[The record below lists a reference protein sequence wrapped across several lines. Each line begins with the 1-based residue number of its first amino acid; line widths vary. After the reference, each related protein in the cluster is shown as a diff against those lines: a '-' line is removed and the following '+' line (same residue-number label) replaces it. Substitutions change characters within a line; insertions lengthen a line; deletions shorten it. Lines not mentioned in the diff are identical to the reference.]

1 MRTILK
7 IFMMLFCVF
16 SYAQTTVTGS
26 ITDKNSQPLSGA
38 TIIIVGTSTGVVADF
53 DGNYS
58 ITSDMDTPFSI
69 EASSVGFKAM
79 SAEVNSSSTVDF
91 VLEDN
96 SALDEVVVSASRTPQ
111 RIFESPVTIE
121 RFGIKDI
128 RNTASADF
136 YDGLEN
142 LKGVDINVNSLTF
155 KAINTRGFA
164 TFANTRFVQLV
175 DGMDNSAPALNFPLG
190 NLLGMTET
198 DVLSVEIIPGASSAL
213 YGANAFNGI
222 LLMESKNPFDHQG
235 ISGQY
240 KHGITSQ
247 DAAGGDNE
255 FRDLQVRWGHKFSD
269 KVAMKINFAYLRGT
283 DWIANSEVDKLGR
296 VDENGVGLTRAAYNH
311 DGINIYGD
319 EVATNI
325 NGVAQQMEML
335 GLLPA
340 GASALVPSVV
350 VSRTGYKEVNLT
362 DHVARSK
369 KADWGLYWRP
379 DGTDNLEIQYV
390 GKYGTGETVYQGTNR
405 YAIENFLMTQHKL
418 EVKHSNFFARAYVT
432 EDNAGDSYD
441 MNFTAINI
449 NRSWKGDTQWF
460 GEYVGGIVQGTLG
473 GLNIDQAHALGRAAA
488 DTGRLIPGTQEYQD
502 AFNAVITDPDLTTG
516 AKFQDE
522 SKVYHSDFNYNFG
535 HMWDWAEVQV
545 GGSYREYSL
554 NSSGT
559 IYTDYDG
566 PITYGDMGIYTQL
579 VKDMLDDRL
588 RLTAAAR
595 YDKAEFSDGAVTPR
609 VALAYTAGENRNH
622 NLRVSYQTGYR
633 NPTTQDLFIGLD
645 VGLARLVGS
654 SPDNPARYSRNFGTA
669 EAPLGYPISAAGQVA
684 TGLPANLPYGAITG
698 ESAFSNSF
706 SVSSVQAFAATGNP
720 GLLQDSGVEYV
731 EAERLQSVEIG
742 YRAKLSPTF
751 TIDASAY
758 KNAYENF
765 ISTEAVI
772 SPLYGQVGD
781 NAASILAIANGD
793 FETWSAYTNADAE
806 VESWGAS
813 IGIIAK
819 VLKNYDL
826 SANYTKSVLEFD
838 EEKYPDFATYWNTP
852 EHKVKVQFGNTNILE
867 NVGFNVAWRWFSDF
881 YWESTFGNGDV
892 PATHVIDAQINFS
905 LPKLNSTIKIGGAN
919 LGSHEYFTAFGSG
932 FIGQQYYISWTA
944 FN

>member
-26 ITDKNSQPLSGA
+26 VTDRNSQPLSGA
-38 TIIIVGTSTGVVADF
+38 TVVIVGTSTGVIADF

-58 ITSDMDTPFSI
+58 ITSDMDTPFSL

-79 SAEVNSSSTVDF
+79 SAEVSSSSTVNF
-91 VLEDN
+91 VLEDD

-128 RNTASADF
+128 KNTASADF

-155 KAINTRGFA
+155 KAINTRGFS

-198 DVLSVEIIPGASSAL
+198 DVLSVELIPGASSAL

-222 LLMESKNPFDHQG
+222 LLMESKSPFDHQG

-247 DAAGGDNE
+247 DAAGDNE

-269 KVAMKINFAYLRGT
+269 KVAMKVNFAYLRGT
-283 DWIANSEVDKLGR
+283 DWIADSEVDKLGR
-296 VDENGVGLTRAAYNH
+296 VDENGVGLTRAAHHH

-325 NGVAQQMEML
+325 NGVAQIMEGM

-340 GASALVPSVV
+340 GGSALVPSTV
-350 VSRTGYKEVNLT
+350 VSRTGYREVDLT

-379 DGTDNLEIQYV
+379 NADDLEVSYI

-405 YAIENFLMTQHKL
+405 YGIENFTMSQHKL
-418 EVKHSNFFARAYVT
+418 EVKNDNFTVRGYMT
-432 EDNAGDSYD
+432 SDNAGDSYD

-449 NRSWKGDTQWF
+449 NRMWKPDLNWF
-460 GEYVGGIVQGTLG
+460 AEYVGGIVNGTLG
-473 GLNIDQAHALGRAAA
+473 GLTIDQAHALGRNTA
-488 DTGRLIPGTQEYQD
+488 DTGRLMPGTQAYAD
-502 AFNAVITDPDLTTG
+502 AFESVITNPDLTTG

-522 SKVYHSDFNYNFG
+522 SKVYHTDFNYNFG
-535 HMWDWAEVQV
+535 HMWDWMEVQV
-545 GGSYREYSL
+545 GGSYRNYEL

-559 IYTDYDG
+559 IFTDYDG
-566 PITYGDMGIYTQL
+566 PINYGDMGVYTQW
-579 VKDMLDDRL
+579 VKKMADDRFVV
-588 RLTAAAR
+588 TAAAR

-609 VALAYTAGENRNH
+609 VALAYTAGKNRNH
-622 NLRVSYQTGYR
+622 NIRVSYQTGYR

-645 VGLARLVGS
+645 VGIARLIGS
-654 SPDNPARYSRNFGTA
+654 SPDNPSRYVRDYA
-669 EAPLGYPISAAGQVA
+669 VSAAGQALGV
-684 TGLPANLPYGAITG
+684 PASVTLTG
-698 ESAFSNSF
+698 EAAFNNSF
-706 SVSSVQAFAATGNP
+706 SASSVQAMAATGNP

-731 EAERLQSVEIG
+731 KAEQMQSLEIG
-742 YRAKLSPTF
+742 WRAKLSPTF
-751 TIDASAY
+751 TIDANIY
-758 KNAYENF
+758 KNAYQDF

-772 SPLYGQVGD
+772 SPYYGQVGD
-781 NAASILAIANGD
+781 NGLSILAIANGD
-793 FETWSAYTNADAE
+793 FETYSAYTNTDAE
-806 VESWGAS
+806 IESWGAT
-813 IGIIAK
+813 IGVRTKIF
-819 VLKNYDL
+819 NDYDL
-826 SANYTKSVLEFD
+826 SANYTKSVLQFD
-838 EEKYPDFATYWNTP
+838 EEAYPDFSTNWNTP
-852 EHKVKVQFGNTNILE
+852 EDKWKVQFGNTNLFD

-881 YWESTFGNGDV
+881 YWEATFGNGDV
-892 PATHVIDAQINFS
+892 PPTHVVDAQINFS
-905 LPKLNSTIKIGGAN
+905 IPKWKSTIKIGGTN
-919 LGSHEYFTAFGSG
+919 LGGKEYFTAFGSG

-944 FN
+944 NN

>member
-26 ITDKNSQPLSGA
+26 ITDRNSQPLSGA
-38 TIIIVGTSTGVVADF
+38 TVVIVGTSTGVVADF

-79 SAEVNSSSTVDF
+79 SAEVSSSSTVNF

-96 SALDEVVVSASRTPQ
+96 TALDEVVVSASRTPQ

-128 RNTASADF
+128 KTNASADF

-269 KVAMKINFAYLRGT
+269 KLAMKVNFAYLRGT
-283 DWIANSEVDKLGR
+283 DWIADSEVDKLGR

-340 GASALVPSVV
+340 GASSLVPSVV
-350 VSRTGYKEVNLT
+350 VSRTGYKEVDLT

-418 EVKHSNFFARAYVT
+418 EVKSPNFFVRTYLT
-432 EDNAGDSYD
+432 SDNAGDSYD

-449 NRSWKGDTQWF
+449 NRSWKSDTQWF
-460 GEYVGGIVQGTLG
+460 GEYVGGIVGGTLA
-473 GLNIDQAHALGRAAA
+473 GLTMDSAHALGRATA
-488 DTGRLIPGTQEYQD
+488 DTGRLIPGSEEYET
-502 AFNAVITDPDLTTG
+502 AFQTVINNPDLTTG

-545 GGSYREYSL
+545 GGSYRNYEL

-566 PITYGDMGIYTQL
+566 PINYGDMGVYTQIT
-579 VKDMLDDRL
+579 KDMLDDRL

-595 YDKAEFSDGAVTPR
+595 YDKAEFSDGAMTPR
-609 VALAYTAGENRNH
+609 VSLAYTAGEYKNH
-622 NLRVSYQTGYR
+622 NFRVSYQTGYR

-654 SPDNPARYSRNFGTA
+654 SPDNPARYVRDYSV
-669 EAPLGYPISAAGQVA
+669 SAAGQGLGIPA
-684 TGLPANLPYGAITG
+684 TVTLTG
-698 ESAFSNSF
+698 ESAFSNSY

-731 EAERLQSVEIG
+731 EAEHLESVEFG

-751 TIDASAY
+751 IIDANIYRNS
-758 KNAYENF
+758 YENF

-772 SPLYGQVGD
+772 SPYYGEVGD
-781 NAASILAIANGD
+781 NGLSILAIANGD

-806 VESWGAS
+806 VESWGATFGMS
-813 IGIIAK
+813 TKIF
-819 VLKNYDL
+819 KNYDL

-838 EEKYPDFATYWNTP
+838 EELYPDFSTYWNTP
-852 EHKVKVQFGNTNILE
+852 EHKVKVQFGNTNLFE

-892 PATHVIDAQINFS
+892 PATHVIDAQINFTI
-905 LPKLNSTIKIGGAN
+905 PKLKSTIKIGGAN
-919 LGSHEYFTAFGSG
+919 LGSQEYFTAFGSG

-944 FN
+944 NNL

>member
-26 ITDKNSQPLSGA
+26 VTDRNSQPLSGA
-38 TIIIVGTSTGVVADF
+38 TVVIVGTSTGVIADF

-58 ITSDMDTPFSI
+58 ITSDMDTPFSL

-79 SAEVNSSSTVDF
+79 SAEVSSSSTVNF
-91 VLEDN
+91 VLEDD

-128 RNTASADF
+128 KNTASADF

-155 KAINTRGFA
+155 KAINTRGFS

-198 DVLSVEIIPGASSAL
+198 DVLSVELIPGASSAL

-222 LLMESKNPFDHQG
+222 LLMESKSPFDHQG

-247 DAAGGDNE
+247 DAAGDNE

-269 KVAMKINFAYLRGT
+269 KVAMKVNFAYLRGT
-283 DWIANSEVDKLGR
+283 DWIADSEVDKLGR
-296 VDENGVGLTRAAYNH
+296 VDENGVGLTRAAHHH

-325 NGVAQQMEML
+325 NGVAQIMEGM

-340 GASALVPSVV
+340 GGSALVPSTVV
-350 VSRTGYKEVNLT
+350 TRTGYREVDLT

-379 DGTDNLEIQYV
+379 NADDLEVSYI
-390 GKYGTGETVYQGTNR
+390 GKIGTGETVYQGTNR
-405 YAIENFLMTQHKL
+405 YGIENFTMSQHKL
-418 EVKHSNFFARAYVT
+418 EVKNDNFTVRGYMTA
-432 EDNAGDSYD
+432 DKAGDSYD

-449 NRSWKGDTQWF
+449 NRMWKPDLNWF
-460 GEYVGGIVQGTLG
+460 AEYVGGIVNGTLG
-473 GLNIDQAHALGRAAA
+473 GLTIDQAHALGRNTA
-488 DTGRLIPGTQEYQD
+488 DTGRLMPGTQAYAD
-502 AFNAVITDPDLTTG
+502 AFESVITNPDLTTG

-522 SKVYHSDFNYNFG
+522 SKVYHTDFNYNFG
-535 HMWDWAEVQV
+535 HMWDWMEVQV
-545 GGSYREYSL
+545 GGSYRNYEL

-559 IYTDYDG
+559 IFTDYDG
-566 PITYGDMGIYTQL
+566 PINYGDMGLYTQM
-579 VKDMLDDRL
+579 VKDMADDRL
-588 RLTAAAR
+588 RVTIAAR
-595 YDKAEFSDGAVTPR
+595 YDKAEFSDGAITPR
-609 VALAYTAGENRNH
+609 VALAYTAGKNKNH
-622 NLRVSYQTGYR
+622 NIRVSYQTGYR

-645 VGLARLVGS
+645 VGIARLIGS
-654 SPDNPARYSRNFGTA
+654 SPDNPSRYVRDYA
-669 EAPLGYPISAAGQVA
+669 VSAAGQALGV
-684 TGLPANLPYGAITG
+684 PASVTLTG
-698 ESAFSNSF
+698 ESAFNNSF
-706 SVSSVQAFAATGNP
+706 SAASVQAMAATGNP

-731 EAERLQSVEIG
+731 KPEQMQSVEIG
-742 YRAKLSPTF
+742 WRAKLSPTF
-751 TIDASAY
+751 IVDANVY
-758 KNAYENF
+758 KNAYQDF
-765 ISTEAVI
+765 ISTKAVI
-772 SPLYGQVGD
+772 SPYYGVVGD
-781 NAASILAIANGD
+781 NSLSVLAIANGD
-793 FETWSAYTNADAE
+793 FETYSAYTNTDAE
-806 VESWGAS
+806 IESWGAT
-813 IGIIAK
+813 IGVRTKIF
-819 VLKNYDL
+819 NDYDL
-826 SANYTKSVLEFD
+826 SANYTKSVLQFD
-838 EEKYPDFATYWNTP
+838 EEAYPDFSTNWNTP
-852 EHKVKVQFGNTNILE
+852 EDKWKVQFGNTNLFD

-881 YWESTFGNGDV
+881 YWEATFGNGDV
-892 PATHVIDAQINFS
+892 PSTHVIDAQINFT
-905 LPKLNSTIKIGGAN
+905 LPKWNSTIKIGGAN
-919 LGSHEYFTAFGSG
+919 IGGDEYFTAFGSG
-932 FIGQQYYISWTA
+932 FIGTQYYISWTA
-944 FN
+944 NN

>member
-26 ITDKNSQPLSGA
+26 ITDRNSQPLSGA
-38 TIIIVGTSTGVVADF
+38 TVVIVGTSTGVVADF

-58 ITSDMDTPFSI
+58 ITSDMDTPFTI

-96 SALDEVVVSASRTPQ
+96 TALDEVVVSASRTPQ

-128 RNTASADF
+128 KTNASADF

-247 DAAGGDNE
+247 DAAGDYV
-255 FRDLQVRWGHKFSD
+255 FRDLQVRWGHIFSD
-269 KVAMKINFAYLRGT
+269 KVAMKVNFAYLLGT
-283 DWIANSEVDKLGR
+283 DWIADSEVDKLGR

-325 NGVAQQMEML
+325 KNVAQLMETG

-350 VSRTGYKEVNLT
+350 VSRTGYREVDLT

-379 DGTDNLEIQYV
+379 DGTDDLEIQYV

-418 EVKHSNFFARAYVT
+418 EVKSPNFFVRTYLNS
-432 EDNAGDSYD
+432 DNAGDSYD

-449 NRSWKGDTQWF
+449 NRSWKSDNQWF
-460 GEYVGGIVQGTLG
+460 GEYVGGIVGGTLA
-473 GLNIDQAHALGRAAA
+473 GLTMDAAHALGRATA
-488 DTGRLIPGTQEYQD
+488 DTGRLIPGTQAYMD
-502 AFNAVITDPDLTTG
+502 AKEAVITNPDLTTG

-522 SKVYHSDFNYNFG
+522 SKVYHSDWNYNFG

-545 GGSYREYSL
+545 GGSYRNYEL

-566 PITYGDMGIYTQL
+566 PINYGDVGVYTQV
-579 VKDMLDDRL
+579 VKDMLDDKL

-595 YDKAEFSDGAVTPR
+595 YDKAEFSDGAITPR
-609 VALAYTAGENRNH
+609 VALAYTAGEYDNH
-622 NLRVSYQTGYR
+622 NFRVSYQTGYR

-645 VGLARLVGS
+645 VGIARLVGS
-654 SPDNPARYSRNFGTA
+654 SPDNPARFVRDYSV
-669 EAPLGYPISAAGQVA
+669 SAAGQQLGIPA
-684 TGLPANLPYGAITG
+684 TVTLTG
-698 ESAFSNSF
+698 ESAFNNSF
-706 SVSSVQAFAATGNP
+706 SASSVQAMAATGNP
-720 GLLQDSGVEYV
+720 ALLQASGVEYV
-731 EAERLQSVEIG
+731 EAERLQSIEFG

-751 TIDASAY
+751 IIDANLY
-758 KNAYENF
+758 RNAYENF

-772 SPLYGQVGD
+772 SPYYGQVGD
-781 NAASILAIANGD
+781 NSLSVLAIANGD
-793 FETWSAYTNADAE
+793 FETYSAYTNADAE
-806 VESWGAS
+806 VESWGATFGMS
-813 IGIIAK
+813 TKIF
-819 VLKNYDL
+819 KNYDL

-838 EEKYPDFATYWNTP
+838 EELYPDFSTYWNTP
-852 EHKVKVQFGNTNILE
+852 EHKVKVQFGNTSLFE

-892 PATHVIDAQINFS
+892 PATHVIDAQINFT
-905 LPKLNSTIKIGGAN
+905 LPKLKSTIKIGGAN
-919 LGSHEYFTAFGSG
+919 IGSQEYYTAFGSG

-944 FN
+944 NNL

>member
-26 ITDKNSQPLSGA
+26 VTDKNSQPLSGA
-38 TIIIVGTSTGVVADF
+38 TVVIVGTSTGVVADF

-58 ITSDMDTPFSI
+58 ITSDMDTPFTLQ
-69 EASSVGFKAM
+69 ASSVGFTAM
-79 SAEVNSSSTVDF
+79 SAEVSSSSTVNF

-96 SALDEVVVSASRTPQ
+96 TALDEVVVSASRTPQ

-128 RNTASADF
+128 ATNASADF

-198 DVLSVEIIPGASSAL
+198 DVLSVELIPGSSSAL

-222 LLMESKNPFDHQG
+222 LLMESKSPFDHQG

-247 DAAGGDNE
+247 DAAGDNE
-255 FRDLQVRWGHKFSD
+255 FRDVQIRWGHKFSD
-269 KVAMKINFAYLRGT
+269 KLAMKVNFAYLRGT
-283 DWIANSEVDKLGR
+283 DWIADSEVDKLGR
-296 VDENGVGLTRAAYNH
+296 VDENGVGLTRAAHNH

-325 NGVAQQMEML
+325 NGVAQSMEAL
-335 GLLPA
+335 GLLPS
-340 GASALVPSVV
+340 GASALVPSTV
-350 VSRTGYKEVNLT
+350 VSRTGYREVDLT

-379 DGTDNLEIQYV
+379 NADDFEVSYV
-390 GKYGTGETVYQGTNR
+390 GKIGTGETVYQGTNR
-405 YAIENFLMTQHKL
+405 YGIENFLMTQHKL
-418 EVKHSNFFARAYVT
+418 EVKDDNFNFKGYMT
-432 EDNAGDSYD
+432 SDWAGDSYD

-460 GEYVGGIVQGTLG
+460 GEYVGAIVLGQLG
-473 GLNIDQAHALGRAAA
+473 GLTIDQAHALGRNTA
-488 DTGRLIPGTQEYQD
+488 DTGRLMPGTQGYLD
-502 AFNAVITDPDLTTG
+502 AFETVVNNPDLTTG

-522 SKVYHSDFNYNFG
+522 SKVYHADFNYNFG

-559 IYTDYDG
+559 IFTDYDG
-566 PITYGDMGIYTQL
+566 PINYGDFGVYTQW
-579 VKDMLDDRL
+579 VKNMADDRFTV
-588 RLTAAAR
+588 TAAAR
-595 YDKAEFSDGAVTPR
+595 YDKAEFSDGAITPR
-609 VALAYTAGENRNH
+609 VALAYTAGKDRNH
-622 NLRVSYQTGYR
+622 NIRLSYQTGYR

-645 VGLARLVGS
+645 VGIARLIGS
-654 SPDNPARYSRNFGTA
+654 SPDNPARYVRD
-669 EAPLGYPISAAGQVA
+669 YPVSVAGQA
-684 TGLPANLPYGAITG
+684 LGAPAVVTLTG
-698 ESAFSNSF
+698 EAAFNNSF
-706 SVSSVQAFAATGNP
+706 SASSVQAMAATGNP
-720 GLLQDSGVEYV
+720 GLLEASGVEHV
-731 EAERLQSVEIG
+731 KPEQMQSIEFG
-742 YRAKLSPTF
+742 WRAKLSNTF
-751 TIDASAY
+751 TIDANIY
-758 KNAYENF
+758 RNAYQDF

-772 SPLYGQVGD
+772 SPYYGQVGD
-781 NAASILAIANGD
+781 NGLSILAIANGD
-793 FETWSAYTNADAE
+793 FETYSAYTNTDAE
-806 VESWGAS
+806 IESWGATVGVRTK
-813 IGIIAK
+813 IFNG
-819 VLKNYDL
+819 YDL

-838 EEKYPDFATYWNTP
+838 QEAYPDFSTNWNTP
-852 EHKVKVQFGNTNILE
+852 EDKWKVQFGNTNLFD

-881 YWESTFGNGDV
+881 YWEATFGNGDV
-892 PATHVIDAQINFS
+892 PSTHVIDAQINFT
-905 LPKLNSTIKIGGAN
+905 LPKWNSVIKIGGAN
-919 LGSHEYFTAFGSG
+919 IGGDEYFTAFGSG
-932 FIGQQYYISWTA
+932 FIGTQYYISWTA
-944 FN
+944 NN

>member
-26 ITDKNSQPLSGA
+26 ITDRNSQPLSGA
-38 TIIIVGTSTGVVADF
+38 TVVIVGTSTGVVADF

-79 SAEVNSSSTVDF
+79 SAEVSSSSTVNF

-96 SALDEVVVSASRTPQ
+96 TALDEVVVSASRTPQ

-128 RNTASADF
+128 KTNASADF

-269 KVAMKINFAYLRGT
+269 KVAMKVNFAYLRGT
-283 DWIANSEVDKLGR
+283 DWIADSEVDKLGR

-340 GASALVPSVV
+340 GASSLVPSVV
-350 VSRTGYKEVNLT
+350 VSRTGYKEVDLT

-418 EVKHSNFFARAYVT
+418 EVKSPNFFVRTYLT
-432 EDNAGDSYD
+432 SDNAGDSYD

-449 NRSWKGDTQWF
+449 NRSWKSDTQWF
-460 GEYVGGIVQGTLG
+460 GEYVGGIVGGTLA
-473 GLNIDQAHALGRAAA
+473 GLTMDSAHALGRATA
-488 DTGRLIPGTQEYQD
+488 DTGRLIPGSEEYEA
-502 AFNAVITDPDLTTG
+502 AFQTVINNPDLTTG

-545 GGSYREYSL
+545 GGSYRNYEL

-566 PITYGDMGIYTQL
+566 PINYGDMGVYTQIT
-579 VKDMLDDRL
+579 KDMLDDRL

-595 YDKAEFSDGAVTPR
+595 YDKAEFSDGAMTPR
-609 VALAYTAGENRNH
+609 VSLAYTAGEYKNH
-622 NLRVSYQTGYR
+622 NFRVSYQTGYR

-654 SPDNPARYSRNFGTA
+654 SPDNPARYVRDYSV
-669 EAPLGYPISAAGQVA
+669 SAAGQGLGIPA
-684 TGLPANLPYGAITG
+684 TVTLTG
-698 ESAFSNSF
+698 ESAFSNSY

-731 EAERLQSVEIG
+731 EAEHLESVEFG

-751 TIDASAY
+751 IIDANIYRNS
-758 KNAYENF
+758 YENF

-772 SPLYGQVGD
+772 SPYYGEVGD
-781 NAASILAIANGD
+781 NGLSILAIANGD

-806 VESWGAS
+806 VESWGATFGMS
-813 IGIIAK
+813 TKIF
-819 VLKNYDL
+819 KNYDL

-838 EEKYPDFATYWNTP
+838 EELYPDFSTYWNTP
-852 EHKVKVQFGNTNILE
+852 EHKVKVQFGNTSLFE

-892 PATHVIDAQINFS
+892 PATHVIDAQINFTI
-905 LPKLNSTIKIGGAN
+905 PKLKSTIKIGGAN
-919 LGSHEYFTAFGSG
+919 LGSQEYFTAFGSG

-944 FN
+944 NNL

>member
-26 ITDKNSQPLSGA
+26 VTDSNSQPLSGA
-38 TIIIVGTSTGVVADF
+38 TVVIVGTSTGVVADF

-58 ITSDMDTPFSI
+58 ITSDMDTPFTLQ
-69 EASSVGFKAM
+69 ASSVGFTAM
-79 SAEVNSSSTVDF
+79 SAEVSSSSTVNF

-96 SALDEVVVSASRTPQ
+96 TALDEVVVSASRTPQ

-128 RNTASADF
+128 ATTASADF

-155 KAINTRGFA
+155 KAINTRGFS

-198 DVLSVEIIPGASSAL
+198 DVLSVELIPGASSAL

-222 LLMESKNPFDHQG
+222 LLMESKSPFDHQG
-235 ISGQY
+235 VSGQY

-247 DAAGGDNE
+247 DAAGDNE
-255 FRDLQVRWGHKFSD
+255 FRDVQIRWGHKFSD
-269 KVAMKINFAYLRGT
+269 KLAMKVNFAYLRGT
-283 DWIANSEVDKLGR
+283 DWIADSEVDKLGR
-296 VDENGVGLTRAAYNH
+296 VDENGVGLTRAAHNH

-325 NGVAQQMEML
+325 NGVAQAMEGL

-340 GASALVPSVV
+340 GASALVPNTV
-350 VSRTGYKEVNLT
+350 VSRTGYREVDLT

-379 DGTDNLEIQYV
+379 NADNFEVSYV
-390 GKYGTGETVYQGTNR
+390 GKIGTGETVYQGTNR
-405 YAIENFLMTQHKL
+405 YGIENFLMTQHKL
-418 EVKHSNFFARAYVT
+418 EVKDDNFNFKGYMT
-432 EDNAGDSYD
+432 SDWAGDSYD

-460 GEYVGGIVQGTLG
+460 GEYVGAIVLGQLG
-473 GLNIDQAHALGRAAA
+473 GLTIDQAHALGRNTA
-488 DTGRLIPGTQEYQD
+488 DTGRLMPGTQGYLD
-502 AFNAVITDPDLTTG
+502 AFETVVNNPDLTTG

-522 SKVYHSDFNYNFG
+522 SKVYHADFNYNFG

-559 IYTDYDG
+559 IFTDYDG
-566 PITYGDMGIYTQL
+566 PINYGDFGVYTQW
-579 VKDMLDDRL
+579 VKNMADDRFTV
-588 RLTAAAR
+588 TAAAR
-595 YDKAEFSDGAVTPR
+595 YDKAEFSDGAITPR
-609 VALAYTAGENRNH
+609 VALAYTAGKDRNH
-622 NLRVSYQTGYR
+622 NIRLSYQTGYR

-645 VGLARLVGS
+645 VGIARLIGS
-654 SPDNPARYSRNFGTA
+654 SPDNPARYVRD
-669 EAPLGYPISAAGQVA
+669 YPVSVAGQA
-684 TGLPANLPYGAITG
+684 LGAPAVVTLTG
-698 ESAFSNSF
+698 EAAFNNSF
-706 SVSSVQAFAATGNP
+706 SASSVQAMAATGNP
-720 GLLQDSGVEYV
+720 GLLEASGVEHV
-731 EAERLQSVEIG
+731 KPEQMQSIEFG
-742 YRAKLSPTF
+742 WRAKLSNTF
-751 TIDASAY
+751 TIDANIY
-758 KNAYENF
+758 RNAYQDF

-772 SPLYGQVGD
+772 SPYYGQVGD
-781 NAASILAIANGD
+781 NGLSILAIANGD
-793 FETWSAYTNADAE
+793 FETYSAYTNTDAE
-806 VESWGAS
+806 IESWGATVGVRTK
-813 IGIIAK
+813 IFNG
-819 VLKNYDL
+819 YDL

-838 EEKYPDFATYWNTP
+838 QEAYPDFSTNWNTP
-852 EHKVKVQFGNTNILE
+852 EDKWKVQFGNTNLFD

-881 YWESTFGNGDV
+881 YWEATFGNGDV
-892 PATHVIDAQINFS
+892 PSTHVIDAQINFTI
-905 LPKLNSTIKIGGAN
+905 PKWNSVIKIGGAN
-919 LGSHEYFTAFGSG
+919 IGGDEYFTAFGSG
-932 FIGQQYYISWTA
+932 FIGTQYYISWTA
-944 FN
+944 NN

>member
-1 MRTILK
+1 
-7 IFMMLFCVF
+7 MLFCVF

-26 ITDKNSQPLSGA
+26 VTDKNSQPLSGA
-38 TIIIVGTSTGVVADF
+38 TVVIVGTSTGVVADF

-58 ITSDMDTPFSI
+58 ITSDMDTPFTLQ
-69 EASSVGFKAM
+69 ASSVGFKAM
-79 SAEVNSSSTVDF
+79 SAEVSSSSTVNF
-91 VLEDN
+91 TLEDN
-96 SALDEVVVSASRTPQ
+96 TALDEVVVSASRTPQ

-128 RNTASADF
+128 ATNASADF

-198 DVLSVEIIPGASSAL
+198 DVLSVELIPGASSAL

-222 LLMESKNPFDHQG
+222 LLMESKSPFDHQG

-247 DAAGGDNE
+247 DAAGDNE
-255 FRDLQVRWGHKFSD
+255 FRDVQIRWGHKFSD
-269 KVAMKINFAYLRGT
+269 KLAMKVNFAYLRGT
-283 DWIANSEVDKLGR
+283 DWIADSEVDKLGR
-296 VDENGVGLTRAAYNH
+296 VDENGVGLTRAAHNH

-325 NGVAQQMEML
+325 NGVAQAMEGL

-340 GASALVPSVV
+340 GASALVPNTV
-350 VSRTGYKEVNLT
+350 VSRTGYREVDLT

-379 DGTDNLEIQYV
+379 NADDFEVSYV
-390 GKYGTGETVYQGTNR
+390 GKIGTGETVYQGTNR
-405 YAIENFLMTQHKL
+405 YGIENFLMTQHKL
-418 EVKHSNFFARAYVT
+418 EVKDDNFNFKGYMT
-432 EDNAGDSYD
+432 SDWAGDSYD

-460 GEYVGGIVQGTLG
+460 GEYVGAIVLGQLG
-473 GLNIDQAHALGRAAA
+473 GLTIDQAHALGRNTA
-488 DTGRLIPGTQEYQD
+488 DTGRLMPGTQGYLD
-502 AFNAVITDPDLTTG
+502 AFETVVNNPDLTTG

-522 SKVYHSDFNYNFG
+522 SKVYHADFNYNFG

-559 IYTDYDG
+559 IFTDYDG
-566 PITYGDMGIYTQL
+566 PINYGDFGVYTQW
-579 VKDMLDDRL
+579 VKNMADDRFTV
-588 RLTAAAR
+588 TAAAR
-595 YDKAEFSDGAVTPR
+595 YDKAEFSDGAITPR
-609 VALAYTAGENRNH
+609 VALAYTAGKDRNH
-622 NLRVSYQTGYR
+622 NIRLSYQTGYR

-645 VGLARLVGS
+645 VGIARLIGS
-654 SPDNPARYSRNFGTA
+654 SPDNPARYVRD
-669 EAPLGYPISAAGQVA
+669 YPVSVAGQA
-684 TGLPANLPYGAITG
+684 LGAPAVVTLTG
-698 ESAFSNSF
+698 EAAFNNSF
-706 SVSSVQAFAATGNP
+706 SASSVQAMAATGNP
-720 GLLQDSGVEYV
+720 GLLEASGVEHV
-731 EAERLQSVEIG
+731 KPEQMQSIEFG
-742 YRAKLSPTF
+742 WRAKLSNAF
-751 TIDASAY
+751 TIDANIY
-758 KNAYENF
+758 RNAYQDF

-772 SPLYGQVGD
+772 SPYYGQVGD
-781 NAASILAIANGD
+781 NGLSILAIANGD
-793 FETWSAYTNADAE
+793 FETYSAYTNTDAE
-806 VESWGAS
+806 IESWGATVGVRTK
-813 IGIIAK
+813 IFNG
-819 VLKNYDL
+819 YDL

-838 EEKYPDFATYWNTP
+838 QEAYPDFATNWNTP
-852 EHKVKVQFGNTNILE
+852 EDKWKVQFGNTNLFD

-881 YWESTFGNGDV
+881 YWEATFGNGDV
-892 PATHVIDAQINFS
+892 PSTHVIDAQINFTI
-905 LPKLNSTIKIGGAN
+905 PKWNSVIKIGGAN
-919 LGSHEYFTAFGSG
+919 IGGDEYFTAFGSG
-932 FIGQQYYISWTA
+932 FIGTQYYISWTA
-944 FN
+944 NN

>member
-26 ITDKNSQPLSGA
+26 VTDSNSQPLSGA
-38 TIIIVGTSTGVVADF
+38 TVVIVGTSTGVVADF

-58 ITSDMDTPFSI
+58 ITSDMDTPFTLQ
-69 EASSVGFKAM
+69 ASSVGFKAM
-79 SAEVNSSSTVDF
+79 SAEVSSSSTVNF
-91 VLEDN
+91 TLEDN
-96 SALDEVVVSASRTPQ
+96 TALDEVVVSASRTPQ

-128 RNTASADF
+128 ATNASADF

-198 DVLSVEIIPGASSAL
+198 DVLSVELIPGASSAL

-222 LLMESKNPFDHQG
+222 LLMESKSPFDHQG
-235 ISGQY
+235 LSGQY

-247 DAAGGDNE
+247 DAAGDNE
-255 FRDLQVRWGHKFSD
+255 FRDVQIRWGHKFSD
-269 KVAMKINFAYLRGT
+269 KLAMKVNFAYLRGT
-283 DWIANSEVDKLGR
+283 DWIADSEVDKLGR
-296 VDENGVGLTRAAYNH
+296 VDENGVGLTRAAHNH

-325 NGVAQQMEML
+325 NGVAQAMEGL

-340 GASALVPSVV
+340 GASALVPNTV
-350 VSRTGYKEVNLT
+350 VSRTGYREVDLT

-379 DGTDNLEIQYV
+379 NADDFEVSYV
-390 GKYGTGETVYQGTNR
+390 GKIGTGETVYQGTNR
-405 YAIENFLMTQHKL
+405 YGIENFLMTQHKL
-418 EVKHSNFFARAYVT
+418 EVKDDNFNFKGYMT
-432 EDNAGDSYD
+432 SDWAGDSYD

-460 GEYVGGIVQGTLG
+460 GEYVGAIVLGQLG
-473 GLNIDQAHALGRAAA
+473 GLTIDQAHALGRNTA
-488 DTGRLIPGTQEYQD
+488 DTGRLMPGTQGYLD
-502 AFNAVITDPDLTTG
+502 AFETVVNNPDLTTG

-522 SKVYHSDFNYNFG
+522 SKVYHADFNYNFG

-559 IYTDYDG
+559 IFTDYDG
-566 PITYGDMGIYTQL
+566 PINYGDFGVYTQW
-579 VKDMLDDRL
+579 VKNMADDRFTV
-588 RLTAAAR
+588 TAAAR
-595 YDKAEFSDGAVTPR
+595 YDKAEFSDGAITPR
-609 VALAYTAGENRNH
+609 VALAYTAGKDRNH
-622 NLRVSYQTGYR
+622 NIRLSYQTGYR

-645 VGLARLVGS
+645 VGIARLIGS
-654 SPDNPARYSRNFGTA
+654 SPDNPARYVRD
-669 EAPLGYPISAAGQVA
+669 YPVSVAGQA
-684 TGLPANLPYGAITG
+684 LGAPAVVTLTG
-698 ESAFSNSF
+698 EAAFNNSF
-706 SVSSVQAFAATGNP
+706 SASSVQAMAATGNP
-720 GLLQDSGVEYV
+720 GLLEASGVEHV
-731 EAERLQSVEIG
+731 KPEQMQSIEFG
-742 YRAKLSPTF
+742 WRAKLSNTF
-751 TIDASAY
+751 TIDANIY
-758 KNAYENF
+758 RNAYQDF

-772 SPLYGQVGD
+772 SPYYGQVGD
-781 NAASILAIANGD
+781 NGLSILAIANGD
-793 FETWSAYTNADAE
+793 FETYSAYTNTDAE
-806 VESWGAS
+806 IESWGATVGVRTK
-813 IGIIAK
+813 IFNG
-819 VLKNYDL
+819 YDL

-838 EEKYPDFATYWNTP
+838 QEAYPDFSTNWNTP
-852 EHKVKVQFGNTNILE
+852 EDKWKVQFGNTNLFD

-881 YWESTFGNGDV
+881 YWEATFGNGDV
-892 PATHVIDAQINFS
+892 PCTHVIDAQINFT
-905 LPKLNSTIKIGGAN
+905 LPKWNSVIKIGGAN
-919 LGSHEYFTAFGSG
+919 IGGDEYFTAFGSG
-932 FIGQQYYISWTA
+932 FIGTQYYISWTA
-944 FN
+944 NN

>member
-1 MRTILK
+1 
-7 IFMMLFCVF
+7 MMLFCVF

-26 ITDKNSQPLSGA
+26 ITDRNSQPLSGA
-38 TIIIVGTSTGVVADF
+38 TVVIVGTSTGVVADF

-58 ITSDMDTPFSI
+58 ITSDMDTPFTI

-96 SALDEVVVSASRTPQ
+96 TALDEVVVSASRTPQ

-128 RNTASADF
+128 KTNASADF

-247 DAAGGDNE
+247 DAAGDNE

-269 KVAMKINFAYLRGT
+269 KVAMKVNFAYLLGT
-283 DWIANSEVDKLGR
+283 DWIADSEVDKLGR

-325 NGVAQQMEML
+325 KNVAQLMEVG

-350 VSRTGYKEVNLT
+350 VSRTGYREVDLT

-379 DGTDNLEIQYV
+379 DGTDDLEIQYV

-418 EVKHSNFFARAYVT
+418 EVKSPNFFVRTYLNS
-432 EDNAGDSYD
+432 DNAGDSYD

-449 NRSWKGDTQWF
+449 NRSWKSDNQWF
-460 GEYVGGIVQGTLG
+460 GEYVGGIVGGTLA
-473 GLNIDQAHALGRAAA
+473 GLTMDAAHALGRATA
-488 DTGRLIPGTQEYQD
+488 DTGRLIPGTQAYMD
-502 AFNAVITDPDLTTG
+502 AKEAVITNPDLTTG

-522 SKVYHSDFNYNFG
+522 SKVYHSDWNYNFG

-545 GGSYREYSL
+545 GGSYRNYEL

-566 PITYGDMGIYTQL
+566 PINYGDVGVYTQV
-579 VKDMLDDRL
+579 VKDMLDDKL

-595 YDKAEFSDGAVTPR
+595 YDKAEFSDGAITPR
-609 VALAYTAGENRNH
+609 VALAYTAGEYDNH
-622 NLRVSYQTGYR
+622 NFRVSYQTGYR

-645 VGLARLVGS
+645 VGIARLVGS
-654 SPDNPARYSRNFGTA
+654 SPDNPARFVRDYSV
-669 EAPLGYPISAAGQVA
+669 SAAGQQLGIPA
-684 TGLPANLPYGAITG
+684 TVTLTG
-698 ESAFSNSF
+698 ESAFNNSF
-706 SVSSVQAFAATGNP
+706 SASSVQAMAATGNP
-720 GLLQDSGVEYV
+720 ALLQASGVEYV
-731 EAERLQSVEIG
+731 EAERLQSIEFG

-751 TIDASAY
+751 IIDANLY
-758 KNAYENF
+758 RNAYENF

-772 SPLYGQVGD
+772 SPYYGQVGD
-781 NAASILAIANGD
+781 NSLSVLAIANGD
-793 FETWSAYTNADAE
+793 FETYSAYTNADAE
-806 VESWGAS
+806 VESWGATFGMS
-813 IGIIAK
+813 TKIF
-819 VLKNYDL
+819 KNYDL

-838 EEKYPDFATYWNTP
+838 EELYPDFSTYWNTP
-852 EHKVKVQFGNTNILE
+852 EHKVKVQFGNTSLFE

-892 PATHVIDAQINFS
+892 PATHVIDAQINFT
-905 LPKLNSTIKIGGAN
+905 LPKLKSTIKIGGAN
-919 LGSHEYFTAFGSG
+919 IGSQEYYTAFGSG

-944 FN
+944 NNL

>member
-26 ITDKNSQPLSGA
+26 VTDKNSQPLSGA
-38 TIIIVGTSTGVVADF
+38 TVVIVGSSTGVVADF

-58 ITSDMDTPFSI
+58 ITSDMDTPFTLQ
-69 EASSVGFKAM
+69 ASSVGFQAM
-79 SAEVNSSSTVDF
+79 SAEVSSSSTVDF

-121 RFGIKDI
+121 RFGTKDI
-128 RNTASADF
+128 ATTASADF

-198 DVLSVEIIPGASSAL
+198 DVLSVELIPGSSSAL

-235 ISGQY
+235 LSGQY

-247 DAAGGDNE
+247 DAAGDNE
-255 FRDLQVRWGHKFSD
+255 FRDVQIRWGHKFSD
-269 KVAMKINFAYLRGT
+269 KLAMKVNFAYLRGT
-283 DWIANSEVDKLGR
+283 DWIADSEVDKLGR
-296 VDENGVGLTRAAYNH
+296 VDDNGVGLTRAAHHH

-325 NGVAQQMEML
+325 KNVAELMEPM

-340 GASALVPSVV
+340 GASALVPSVIV
-350 VSRTGYKEVNLT
+350 TRTGYREVDLT

-379 DGTDNLEIQYV
+379 NADDFQVSYI
-390 GKYGTGETVYQGTNR
+390 GKIGTGETVYQGTNR
-405 YAIENFLMTQHKL
+405 YGIENFLMTQHKL
-418 EVKHSNFFARAYVT
+418 EVKDDNFRFHTYMT
-432 EDNAGDSYD
+432 SDWAGDSYD

-449 NRSWKGDTQWF
+449 NRMWKPDLNWF
-460 GEYVGGIVQGTLG
+460 AEYVGGIVLGQLG
-473 GLNIDQAHALGRAAA
+473 GLTIDQAHALGRSSA
-488 DTGRLIPGTQEYQD
+488 DTGRFMPGTQEYMD
-502 AFNAVITDPDLTTG
+502 AFESVVTNPDLTTG

-522 SKVYHSDFNYNFG
+522 SKVYHTDFNYNFG

-545 GGSYREYSL
+545 GGSYREYAL

-559 IYTDYDG
+559 IFTDYDG
-566 PITYGDMGIYTQL
+566 PINYGDFGVYTQW
-579 VKDMLDDRL
+579 VKNMADDRFTV
-588 RLTAAAR
+588 TAAAR
-595 YDKAEFSDGAVTPR
+595 YDKAEFSDGAITPR
-609 VALAYTAGENRNH
+609 VALAYTAGKDRNH
-622 NLRVSYQTGYR
+622 NIRLSYQTGYR

-645 VGLARLVGS
+645 VGIARLIGS
-654 SPDNPARYSRNFGTA
+654 SPDNPARYVRDYA
-669 EAPLGYPISAAGQVA
+669 VSAAGQALGVPA
-684 TGLPANLPYGAITG
+684 TVTLTG
-698 ESAFSNSF
+698 EAAFDNSF
-706 SVSSVQAFAATGNP
+706 SASSVQAMAATGNP
-720 GLLQDSGVEYV
+720 GLLEASGVEYV
-731 EAERLQSVEIG
+731 KAEQMQSIEFG
-742 YRAKLSPTF
+742 WRAKLSNTF
-751 TIDASAY
+751 TIDANIY
-758 KNAYENF
+758 RNAYQDF

-772 SPLYGQVGD
+772 SPYYGQVGD
-781 NAASILAIANGD
+781 NGLSILAIANGY
-793 FETWSAYTNADAE
+793 FETYSAYTNTDAE
-806 VESWGAS
+806 IESWGATVGVRTK
-813 IGIIAK
+813 IF
-819 VLKNYDL
+819 NDYDL

-838 EEKYPDFATYWNTP
+838 QEAYPDFATNWNTP
-852 EHKVKVQFGNTNILE
+852 EDKWKVQFGNTNLFD
-867 NVGFNVAWRWFSDF
+867 NVGFNVAWRWFTDF

-892 PATHVIDAQINFS
+892 PSTHVIDAQINFT
-905 LPKLNSTIKIGGAN
+905 LPKWNSVIKIGGAN
-919 LGSHEYFTAFGSG
+919 IGGDEYFTAFGSG
-932 FIGQQYYISWTA
+932 FIGTQYYISWTA
-944 FN
+944 NN

>member
-1 MRTILK
+1 
-7 IFMMLFCVF
+7 VF

-26 ITDKNSQPLSGA
+26 VTDSNSQPLSGA
-38 TIIIVGTSTGVVADF
+38 TVVIVGTSTGVVADF

-58 ITSDMDTPFSI
+58 ITSDMDTPFTLQ
-69 EASSVGFKAM
+69 ASSVGFTAM
-79 SAEVNSSSTVDF
+79 SAEVSSSSTVNF

-96 SALDEVVVSASRTPQ
+96 TALDEVVVSASRTPQ

-128 RNTASADF
+128 ATNASADF

-198 DVLSVEIIPGASSAL
+198 DVLSVELIPGSSSAL

-222 LLMESKNPFDHQG
+222 LLMESKSPFDHQG

-247 DAAGGDNE
+247 DAAGDNE
-255 FRDLQVRWGHKFSD
+255 FRDVQIRWGHKFSD
-269 KVAMKINFAYLRGT
+269 KLAMKVNFAYLRGT
-283 DWIANSEVDKLGR
+283 DWIADSEVDKLGR
-296 VDENGVGLTRAAYNH
+296 VDENGVGLTRAAHNH

-325 NGVAQQMEML
+325 NGVAQAMEGL

-340 GASALVPSVV
+340 GASALVPNTV
-350 VSRTGYKEVNLT
+350 VSRTGYREVDLT

-379 DGTDNLEIQYV
+379 NADDFEVSYV
-390 GKYGTGETVYQGTNR
+390 GKIGTGETVYQGTNR
-405 YAIENFLMTQHKL
+405 YGIENFLMTQHKL
-418 EVKHSNFFARAYVT
+418 EVKDDNFNFKGYMT
-432 EDNAGDSYD
+432 SDWAGDSYD

-460 GEYVGGIVQGTLG
+460 GEYVGAIVLGQLG
-473 GLNIDQAHALGRAAA
+473 GLTIDQAHALGRNTA
-488 DTGRLIPGTQEYQD
+488 DTGRLMPGTQGYLD
-502 AFNAVITDPDLTTG
+502 AFETVVNNPDLTTG

-522 SKVYHSDFNYNFG
+522 SKVYHADFNYNFG

-559 IYTDYDG
+559 IFTDYDG
-566 PITYGDMGIYTQL
+566 PINYGDFGVYTQW
-579 VKDMLDDRL
+579 VKNMADDRFTV
-588 RLTAAAR
+588 TAAAR
-595 YDKAEFSDGAVTPR
+595 YDKAEFSDGAITPR
-609 VALAYTAGENRNH
+609 VALAYTAGKDRNH
-622 NLRVSYQTGYR
+622 NIRLSYQTGYR

-645 VGLARLVGS
+645 VGIARLIGS
-654 SPDNPARYSRNFGTA
+654 SPDNPARYVRD
-669 EAPLGYPISAAGQVA
+669 YPVSVAGQA
-684 TGLPANLPYGAITG
+684 LGAPAVVTLTG
-698 ESAFSNSF
+698 EAAFNNSF
-706 SVSSVQAFAATGNP
+706 SASSVQAMAATGNP
-720 GLLQDSGVEYV
+720 GLLEASGVEHV
-731 EAERLQSVEIG
+731 KPEQMQSIEFG
-742 YRAKLSPTF
+742 WRAKLSNTF
-751 TIDASAY
+751 TIDANIY
-758 KNAYENF
+758 RNAYQDF

-772 SPLYGQVGD
+772 SPYYGQVGD
-781 NAASILAIANGD
+781 NGLSILAIANGD
-793 FETWSAYTNADAE
+793 FETYSAYTNTDAE
-806 VESWGAS
+806 IESWGATVGVRTK
-813 IGIIAK
+813 IFNG
-819 VLKNYDL
+819 YDL

-838 EEKYPDFATYWNTP
+838 QEAYPDFSTNWNTP
-852 EHKVKVQFGNTNILE
+852 EDKWKVQFGNTNLFD

-881 YWESTFGNGDV
+881 YWEATFGNGDV
-892 PATHVIDAQINFS
+892 PSTHVIDAQINFT
-905 LPKLNSTIKIGGAN
+905 LPKWNSVIKIGGAN
-919 LGSHEYFTAFGSG
+919 IGGDEYFTAFGSG
-932 FIGQQYYISWTA
+932 FIGTQYYISWTA
-944 FN
+944 NN

>member
-38 TIIIVGTSTGVVADF
+38 TVVIVGSSTGVVADF

-58 ITSDMDTPFSI
+58 ITSDMDTPFTLQ
-69 EASSVGFKAM
+69 ASSVGFKAM
-79 SAEVNSSSTVDF
+79 SAEVSSSSTVNF

-121 RFGIKDI
+121 RFGTKDI
-128 RNTASADF
+128 ATTASADF

-198 DVLSVEIIPGASSAL
+198 DVLSVELIPGSSSAL

-235 ISGQY
+235 LSGQY

-247 DAAGGDNE
+247 DAAGDNE
-255 FRDLQVRWGHKFSD
+255 FRDVQIRWGHKFSD
-269 KVAMKINFAYLRGT
+269 KLAMKVNFAYLRGT

-296 VDENGVGLTRAAYNH
+296 VDDNGVGLTRAAYHH

-325 NGVAQQMEML
+325 KNVAELMEPM

-340 GASALVPSVV
+340 GASALVPSVIV
-350 VSRTGYKEVNLT
+350 TRTGYREVDLT

-379 DGTDNLEIQYV
+379 NADDFQVSYI
-390 GKYGTGETVYQGTNR
+390 GKIGTGETVYQGTNR
-405 YAIENFLMTQHKL
+405 YGIENFLMTQHKL
-418 EVKHSNFFARAYVT
+418 EVKDDNFRFHTYMT
-432 EDNAGDSYD
+432 SDWAGDSYD

-449 NRSWKGDTQWF
+449 NRMWKPDLNWF
-460 GEYVGGIVQGTLG
+460 AEYVGGIVLGQLG
-473 GLNIDQAHALGRAAA
+473 GLTIDQAHALGRSSA
-488 DTGRLIPGTQEYQD
+488 DTGRFMPGTQEYMD
-502 AFNAVITDPDLTTG
+502 AFEAVVTNPDLTTG

-522 SKVYHSDFNYNFG
+522 SKVYHTDFNYNFG

-545 GGSYREYSL
+545 GGSYREYAL

-559 IYTDYDG
+559 IFTDYDG
-566 PITYGDMGIYTQL
+566 PIHYGDLGIYTQW
-579 VKDMLDDRL
+579 VKNMADDRFTV
-588 RLTAAAR
+588 TAAAR
-595 YDKAEFSDGAVTPR
+595 YDKAEFSDGAITPR
-609 VALAYTAGENRNH
+609 VALAYTAGKDRNH
-622 NLRVSYQTGYR
+622 NIRLSYQTGYR

-645 VGLARLVGS
+645 VGIARLIGS
-654 SPDNPARYSRNFGTA
+654 SPDNPARYVRDYA
-669 EAPLGYPISAAGQVA
+669 VSAAGQALGVPA
-684 TGLPANLPYGAITG
+684 TVTLTG
-698 ESAFSNSF
+698 EAAFDNSF
-706 SVSSVQAFAATGNP
+706 SASSVQAMAATGNP
-720 GLLQDSGVEYV
+720 GLLEASGVEYV
-731 EAERLQSVEIG
+731 KAEQMQSIEFG
-742 YRAKLSPTF
+742 WRAKLSNTF
-751 TIDASAY
+751 TIDANIY
-758 KNAYENF
+758 RNAYQDF

-772 SPLYGQVGD
+772 SPYYGQVGD
-781 NAASILAIANGD
+781 NGLSILAIANGD
-793 FETWSAYTNADAE
+793 FETYSAYTNTDAE
-806 VESWGAS
+806 IESWGATVGVRTK
-813 IGIIAK
+813 IF
-819 VLKNYDL
+819 NDYDL

-838 EEKYPDFATYWNTP
+838 QEAYPDFATNWNTP
-852 EHKVKVQFGNTNILE
+852 EDKWKVQFGNTNLFD
-867 NVGFNVAWRWFSDF
+867 NVGFNVAWRWFTDF

-892 PATHVIDAQINFS
+892 PSTHVIDAQINFT
-905 LPKLNSTIKIGGAN
+905 LPKWNSVIKIGGAN
-919 LGSHEYFTAFGSG
+919 IGGDEYFTAFGSG
-932 FIGQQYYISWTA
+932 FIGTQYYISWTA
-944 FN
+944 NN

>member
-26 ITDKNSQPLSGA
+26 VTDSNSQPLSGA
-38 TIIIVGTSTGVVADF
+38 TVVIVGTSTGVVADF

-58 ITSDMDTPFSI
+58 ITSDMDTPFTLQ
-69 EASSVGFKAM
+69 ASSVGFTAM
-79 SAEVNSSSTVDF
+79 SAEVSSSSTVNF

-96 SALDEVVVSASRTPQ
+96 TALDEVVVSASRTPQ

-128 RNTASADF
+128 ATNASADF

-198 DVLSVEIIPGASSAL
+198 DVLSVELIPGSSSAL

-235 ISGQY
+235 LSGQY

-247 DAAGGDNE
+247 DAAGDNE
-255 FRDLQVRWGHKFSD
+255 FRDVQIRWGHKFSD
-269 KVAMKINFAYLRGT
+269 KLAMKVNFAYLRGT
-283 DWIANSEVDKLGR
+283 DWIADSEVDKLGR
-296 VDENGVGLTRAAYNH
+296 VDENGVGLTRAAHNH

-325 NGVAQQMEML
+325 NGVAQAMEGL

-340 GASALVPSVV
+340 GASALVPNTV
-350 VSRTGYKEVNLT
+350 VSRTGYREVDLT

-379 DGTDNLEIQYV
+379 NADDFEVSYV
-390 GKYGTGETVYQGTNR
+390 GKIGTGETVYQGTNR
-405 YAIENFLMTQHKL
+405 YGIENFLMTQHKL
-418 EVKHSNFFARAYVT
+418 EVKDDNFNFKGYMT
-432 EDNAGDSYD
+432 SDWAGDSYD

-460 GEYVGGIVQGTLG
+460 GEYVGAIVLGQLG
-473 GLNIDQAHALGRAAA
+473 GLTIDQAHALGRNTA
-488 DTGRLIPGTQEYQD
+488 DTGRLMPGTQGYLD
-502 AFNAVITDPDLTTG
+502 AFETVVNNPDLTTG

-522 SKVYHSDFNYNFG
+522 SKVYHADFNYNFG

-559 IYTDYDG
+559 IFTDYDG
-566 PITYGDMGIYTQL
+566 PINYGDFGVYTQW
-579 VKDMLDDRL
+579 VKNMADDRFTV
-588 RLTAAAR
+588 TAAAR
-595 YDKAEFSDGAVTPR
+595 YDKAEFSDGAITPR
-609 VALAYTAGENRNH
+609 VALAYTAGKDRNH
-622 NLRVSYQTGYR
+622 NIRLSYQTGYR

-645 VGLARLVGS
+645 VGIARLIGS
-654 SPDNPARYSRNFGTA
+654 SPDNPARYVRD
-669 EAPLGYPISAAGQVA
+669 YPVSVAGQA
-684 TGLPANLPYGAITG
+684 LGAPAVVTLTG
-698 ESAFSNSF
+698 EAAFNNSF
-706 SVSSVQAFAATGNP
+706 SASSVQAMAATGNP
-720 GLLQDSGVEYV
+720 GLLEASGVEHV
-731 EAERLQSVEIG
+731 KPEQMQSIEFG
-742 YRAKLSPTF
+742 WRAKLSNTF
-751 TIDASAY
+751 TIDANIY
-758 KNAYENF
+758 RNAYQDF

-772 SPLYGQVGD
+772 SPYYGQVGD
-781 NAASILAIANGD
+781 NGLSILAIANGD
-793 FETWSAYTNADAE
+793 FETYSAYTNTDAE
-806 VESWGAS
+806 IESWGATVGVRTK
-813 IGIIAK
+813 IFNG
-819 VLKNYDL
+819 YDL

-838 EEKYPDFATYWNTP
+838 QEAYPDFATNWNTP
-852 EHKVKVQFGNTNILE
+852 EDKWKVQFGNTNLFD

-881 YWESTFGNGDV
+881 YWEATFGNGDV
-892 PATHVIDAQINFS
+892 PSTHVIDAQINFTI
-905 LPKLNSTIKIGGAN
+905 PKWNSVIKIGGAN
-919 LGSHEYFTAFGSG
+919 IGGDEYFTAFGSG
-932 FIGQQYYISWTA
+932 FIGTQYYISWTA
-944 FN
+944 NN

>member
-1 MRTILK
+1 
-7 IFMMLFCVF
+7 VF

-26 ITDKNSQPLSGA
+26 VTDSNSQPLSGA
-38 TIIIVGTSTGVVADF
+38 TVVIVGTSTGVVADF

-58 ITSDMDTPFSI
+58 ITSDMDTPFTLQ
-69 EASSVGFKAM
+69 ASSVGFTAM
-79 SAEVNSSSTVDF
+79 SAEVSSSSTVNF

-96 SALDEVVVSASRTPQ
+96 TALDEVVVSASRTPQ

-128 RNTASADF
+128 ATNASADF

-198 DVLSVEIIPGASSAL
+198 DVLSVELIPGSSSAL

-222 LLMESKNPFDHQG
+222 LLMESKSPFDHQG

-247 DAAGGDNE
+247 DAAGDNE
-255 FRDLQVRWGHKFSD
+255 FRDVQIRWGHKFSD
-269 KVAMKINFAYLRGT
+269 KLAMKVNFAYLRGT
-283 DWIANSEVDKLGR
+283 DWIADSEVDKLGR
-296 VDENGVGLTRAAYNH
+296 VDENGVGLTRAAHNH

-325 NGVAQQMEML
+325 NGVAQAMEGL

-340 GASALVPSVV
+340 GASALVPNTV
-350 VSRTGYKEVNLT
+350 VSRTGYREVDLT

-379 DGTDNLEIQYV
+379 NADDFEVSYV
-390 GKYGTGETVYQGTNR
+390 GKIGTGETVYQGTNR
-405 YAIENFLMTQHKL
+405 YGIENFLMTQHKL
-418 EVKHSNFFARAYVT
+418 EVKDDNFNFKGYMT
-432 EDNAGDSYD
+432 SDWAGDSYD

-460 GEYVGGIVQGTLG
+460 GEYVGAIVLGQLG
-473 GLNIDQAHALGRAAA
+473 GLTIDQAHALGRNTA
-488 DTGRLIPGTQEYQD
+488 DTGRLMPGTQGYLD
-502 AFNAVITDPDLTTG
+502 AFETVVNNPDLTTG

-522 SKVYHSDFNYNFG
+522 SKVYHADFNYNFG

-559 IYTDYDG
+559 IFTDYDG
-566 PITYGDMGIYTQL
+566 PINYGDFGVYTQW
-579 VKDMLDDRL
+579 VKNMADDRFTV
-588 RLTAAAR
+588 TAAAR
-595 YDKAEFSDGAVTPR
+595 YDKAEFSDGAITPR
-609 VALAYTAGENRNH
+609 VALAYTAGKDRNH
-622 NLRVSYQTGYR
+622 NIRLSYQTGYR

-645 VGLARLVGS
+645 VGIARLIGS
-654 SPDNPARYSRNFGTA
+654 SPDNPARYVRD
-669 EAPLGYPISAAGQVA
+669 YPVSVAGQA
-684 TGLPANLPYGAITG
+684 LGAPAVVTLTG
-698 ESAFSNSF
+698 EAAFNNSF
-706 SVSSVQAFAATGNP
+706 SASSVQAMAATGNP
-720 GLLQDSGVEYV
+720 GLLEASGVEHV
-731 EAERLQSVEIG
+731 KPEQMQSIEFG
-742 YRAKLSPTF
+742 WRAKLSNAF
-751 TIDASAY
+751 TIDANIY
-758 KNAYENF
+758 RNAYQDF

-772 SPLYGQVGD
+772 SPYYGQVGD
-781 NAASILAIANGD
+781 NGLSILAIANGD
-793 FETWSAYTNADAE
+793 FETYSAYTNTDAE
-806 VESWGAS
+806 IESWGATVGVRTK
-813 IGIIAK
+813 IFNG
-819 VLKNYDL
+819 YDL

-838 EEKYPDFATYWNTP
+838 QEAYPDFATNWNTP
-852 EHKVKVQFGNTNILE
+852 EDKWKVQFGNTNLFD

-881 YWESTFGNGDV
+881 YWEATFGNGDV
-892 PATHVIDAQINFS
+892 PSTHVIDAQINFT
-905 LPKLNSTIKIGGAN
+905 LPKWNSVIKIGGAN
-919 LGSHEYFTAFGSG
+919 IGGDEYFTAFGSG
-932 FIGQQYYISWTA
+932 FIGTQYYISWTA
-944 FN
+944 NN